1 MNTLQE
7 QSVATNRVASPVH
20 WHFRAMP
27 PEVQRGAIRRLALS
41 GLAEEDIA
49 ARTGWSVD
57 SVRRAILEDECV
69 RRLTLPVDS
78 HSRPFQVAQNG
89 SFAI

>member
-1 MNTLQE
+1 MDTLQE
-7 QSVATNRVASPVH
+7 PPGIASVGSPVQ

-41 GLAEEDIA
+41 GVADEDIA

-57 SVRRAILEDECV
+57 RVRRVVQEDECV
-69 RRLTLPVDS
+69 KRLASVS
-78 HSRPFQVAQNG
+78 GNSSRAFHVARHG

>member
-1 MNTLQE
+1 METLQE
-7 QSVATNRVASPVH
+7 PPGIASVDSPLH

-27 PEVQRGAIRRLALS
+27 REVQRGVIRRLALS
-41 GLAEEDIA
+41 GVADEDIA

-57 SVRRAILEDECV
+57 RVRRVVQEDECV
-69 RRLTLPVDS
+69 QRLASVS
-78 HSRPFQVAQNG
+78 GNSSRAFHVARHG

>member
-1 MNTLQE
+1 MDTLQE
-7 QSVATNRVASPVH
+7 QPGTAGVGSPMH
-20 WHFRAMP
+20 RHFRAMP
-27 PEVQRGAIRRLALS
+27 PDVQRAAIRRLALS
-41 GLAEEDIA
+41 GFADADIS

-69 RRLTLPVDS
+69 SRLTTGTDFRS
-78 HSRPFQVAQNG
+78 FHVARNG

>member
-1 MNTLQE
+1 METLQE
-7 QSVATNRVASPVH
+7 PPGRASVGSLLH

-49 ARTGWSVD
+49 ARIGWSVD
-57 SVRRAILEDECV
+57 RV
-69 RRLTLPVDS
+69 
-78 HSRPFQVAQNG
+78 
-89 SFAI
+89 

>member
-1 MNTLQE
+1 MNTVQE
-7 QSVATNRVASPVH
+7 PSGTAGVGSQMH

-41 GLAEEDIA
+41 GRDEVDIA
-49 ARTGWSVD
+49 VRTGWSVD
-57 SVRRAILEDECV
+57 RVRRALLEDECV
-69 RRLTLPVDS
+69 RRLSPGYGDTR
-78 HSRPFQVAQNG
+78 HFQLSPHG